1 MKESIMKEKQRN
13 YQEKEYVRNEEKR
26 KILRKKEEDEIKFIV
41 LFESRSNIQIFKYS
55 SFHYTSIF
63 FYLRSK
69 HFCVSPP
76 PPLFSYSPKPILQ
89 LLYNSYPQILFL
101 AEPCIRALT
110 ASNLQI
116 SQPPFSPGKQKYSK
130 TLH

>member
-76 PPLFSYSPKPILQ
+76 PPP
-89 LLYNSYPQILFL
+89 LLLLS
-101 AEPCIRALT
+101 
-110 ASNLQI
+110 
-116 SQPPFSPGKQKYSK
+116 
-130 TLH
+130 